1 MNKTFILFTLIFFA
15 AVVSSCSTTK
25 KAAVIKKELVRN
37 EEKFSYTDKN
47 GQYLV
52 RLSSGFN
59 KKTNVY
65 FSKRSLE
72 VPEKE
77 TDKVLETSVTFSDL
91 GSIKK
96 KNILRPKLSQYN
108 VWFDGKK
115 YFSELRMNP
124 AKKAIDVKMVSPE
137 TQWNGTKQMKLPS
150 TKALYCFFSQVVECA
165 KTTGFLNE
173 AVKKEAGTMNFYLIW
188 EGYPYLNET
197 FSNVPSQLFSKAQLE
212 YDGITKEGEIRFN
225 LKVAGQSVFY
235 IVDSKMQM
243 KKMFWVSQGISMVS
257 TIAGKDPVAKKT
269 NSAPVDFNNDEGDGG
284 NIE

>member
-1 MNKTFILFTLIFFA
+1 MNKSFILFSIIFFA
-15 AVVSSCSTTK
+15 AAVAGCSSTK
-25 KAAVIKKELVRN
+25 NAAVIKKELIRA

-52 RLSSGFN
+52 RLASGFN
-59 KKTNVY
+59 KKANVY
-65 FSKRSLE
+65 ISKRSLE
-72 VPEKE
+72 IPGREK
-77 TDKVLETSVTFSDL
+77 DKTLETSVTLSDI
-91 GSIKK
+91 GSVKK

-124 AKKAIDVKMVSPE
+124 AKKAMDIKMVSPE
-137 TQWNGTKQMKLPS
+137 SQWNGVKQVKLPS
-150 TKALYCFFSQVVECA
+150 TKALYCFFSQVIECA
-165 KTTGFLNE
+165 KTTGFLSE
-173 AVKKEAGTMNFYLIW
+173 AAVKEEGALNFYLIW

-197 FSNVPSQLFSKAQLE
+197 FTNVPSQLFSKAQLE
-212 YDGITKEGEIRFN
+212 YDGVTKENETRFN
-225 LKVAGQSVFY
+225 LKVAGQSIFY

-257 TIAGKDPVAKKT
+257 TQAGKEPATGKKT
-269 NSAPVDFNNDEGDGG
+269 KAAEQEPENEIDGG